1 MTANFINLERDS
13 DIQVN
18 EAHRSPNKLNIERS
32 PPGHITVK
40 LSKAKKESRR
50 TREEKPV
57 IYKKNLCKTVN
68 GFLSR
73 NLRDRKQWHDIFK
86 VLKE

>member
-1 MTANFINLERDS
+1 MTENFINLEGDW
-13 DIQVN
+13 IQVN
-18 EAHRSPNKLNIERS
+18 EACRSPNKLNIERS
-32 PPGHITVK
+32 PGHITVK

-73 NLRDRKQWHDIFK
+73 NLKGQET
-86 VLKE
+86 VA

>member
-1 MTANFINLERDS
+1 MTENFINLEGDL

-18 EAHRSPNKLNIERS
+18 EACRSPNKLNIERS

-73 NLRDRKQWHDIFK
+73 NLKGQET
-86 VLKE
+86 VA

>member
-1 MTANFINLERDS
+1 M

-18 EAHRSPNKLNIERS
+18 EASRVTKQTEHREIS
-32 PPGHITVK
+32 PGHITVK

-50 TREEKPV
+50 TREEKPA

-73 NLRDRKQWHDIFK
+73 NLKGQGNSGMTYLK
-86 VLKE
+86 VKE